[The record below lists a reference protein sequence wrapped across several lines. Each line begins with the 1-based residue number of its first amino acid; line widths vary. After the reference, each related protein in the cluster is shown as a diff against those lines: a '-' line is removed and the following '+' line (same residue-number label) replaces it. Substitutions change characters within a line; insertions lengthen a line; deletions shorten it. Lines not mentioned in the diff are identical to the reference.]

1 MRKGWIVETLQWIA
15 KISSDFKDQ
24 SIEKSESSPYSLLES
39 NLCVGEP
46 DLWPVWSQSSF
57 SSYLWTKFSLSPVY
71 MVREMSSYT
80 AVHWWGYNKG
90 IVEKGG
96 IVGRLAVRFLART
109 TYSAYMARTWVMRIK
124 EFMTKLDGKH
134 DICNFLYAS
143 PSYRQKVSRQILLRV
158 CISSE

>member
-109 TYSAYMARTWVMRIK
+109 TYSAYIHRM
-124 EFMTKLDGKH
+124 F
-134 DICNFLYAS
+134 AS
-143 PSYRQKVSRQILLRV
+143 QYMHFQWTSSMQCHPTSSYPHFIAFTNASALEETNKGN
-158 CISSE
+158 